1 MVGPPTS
8 DPSYARPRAH
18 DPQYAGT
25 LETKEDWV
33 SLAATSLILGGILS
47 VIWGLV
53 ALRKGDFFDETGL
66 IWQNLHAWGWFSLLL
81 GVLQFVGAGLVNKK
95 HAHARLIALVI
106 SIIAILIGFM
116 SLDARPVWSIIALIV
131 NAIVLWAA
139 TVHGRELSEP
149 S

>member
-1 MVGPPTS
+1 MVGPPTP

-25 LETKEDWV
+25 LETREDWV
-33 SLAATSLILGGILS
+33 SLAATALVLGGILS

-53 ALRKGDFFDETGL
+53 ALGKGDFFDESSL
-66 IWQNLHAWGWFSLLL
+66 IWKNLTAWGWFSLLL
-81 GVLQFVGAGLVNKK
+81 GVLQFVAAGAVNKK
-95 HAHARLIALVI
+95 HAHARLIALVV

-139 TVHGRELSEP
+139 TVHGHELR
-149 S
+149 